1 MSKYP
6 SNLDDDSSLPSVID
20 GSTEISGEVINALK
34 AAVLAVQRAIGADP
48 QGSLADLVARLAVSI
63 NDDGTLKSSALVVA
77 AIVNSQVAAAAGIE
91 ESKLALDFSTQFL
104 RDQITSND
112 IDIQILQSAL
122 AQLIADFSSHHLSG
136 AFPHDSDQILLDAA
150 YPSSTP
156 PWLTGIS
163 GTTVADAIRELAD
176 ALAAHTSPSAVAAH
190 AASNISVTGSF
201 SYITASNVQ
210 EALEELEA
218 LRGEELRQHLDD
230 AHSNGISAWENDPLG
245 WNRNLQLYPSS
256 GTTAATVISRYVVDF
271 GSDTLRDFKVAR
283 GEVLVFGNEAYVIAE
298 VGPRVGTG
306 SKPTLDSTQ
315 LELFRPLP
323 VASGII
329 QAAIFG
335 KSSVSNLKSALAAAT
350 FPGTSTADTLLLARP
365 NAAKVV
371 SLGLNPLFIDASCE
385 LHMQVAT
392 GAGTSK
398 SIIVDS
404 LHLDRT
410 GVTPVLKVTAASI
423 AERIN
428 YVLCSAAAGNAVP
441 AAAYVIGSEIAIIH
455 NWSDS
460 ADYWLEITGDTA
472 AAARGSELCGFGS
485 NGAGVVGFRSY
496 PTITGRFSV
505 NGINHQDF
513 ASYYSGAATIS
524 GSTIGIA
531 GSVSDLGIVPGH
543 VVHVISTATSPEIGS
558 YQITAVGPST
568 VQVGVALTADPA
580 AVIRIDASSVS
591 LADLDGSPN
600 AIISEIFV
608 DRDGFTGAFMRA
620 SAQEGISGIEIV
632 DVSDSRLA
640 GTETLVSTSPS
651 AGQLSLQFNGA
662 AASNAKV
669 IRDSLLGKV
678 RVYDRTGMSWVDLQA
693 SGTASTGSTQLEF
706 YDHTDEEEMFEIAS
720 VRFFDRRI
728 RAIADKRL
736 FGSLGLDELR
746 EDVTQAY
753 VETPLAELRSSGVVR
768 GFGVITDDV
777 DATSVSP
784 NYPMGTRMVLIDG
797 GVAYVD
803 GVRVEQ
809 TSQYVAIPPVN
820 GTYFVCINV
829 GGLFQVVAET
839 DFSLSE
845 IIEGFAGSLVPL
857 LSVARTSTP
866 AITSL
871 SIAYNIA
878 NIDERVD
885 AVLDLTN
892 HFVGNFSNIQA
903 AIAYL
908 NAYPFEE
915 RARLRIVS
923 RRASSSADDIII
935 AGLTAPASIQ
945 IDGYL
950 RELRVSSDCAVGSD
964 TFSGRPEPHASTLII
979 GTSSFTA
986 SNLIL
991 SSVTVD
997 LAGVTGGTYVFEGC
1011 EFTQNASISV
1021 LGSSGLSSLVF
1032 KDCSSRGGT
1041 FSLQCNTTDGAI
1053 RIADCSF
1060 TATPATGSSAHGG
1073 SITVAASSCSIN
1085 DSLLSGVGFTWNGS
1099 GSEFGLTVSALEIT
1113 DISVT
1118 SARDG
1123 FATRSGHAA
1132 INDLRIKRSYRQSG
1146 TIVDLGQTVTSR
1158 IAGLLV
1164 DTCEVQFSTGVASIL
1179 RGGGESVLDGAI
1191 LSELSMPSPAST
1203 DPHIAIP
1210 NVFGFLYDGPEI
1222 ISIVADNITESVGV
1236 GSVSTS
1242 GVDGIVGS
1250 SSATSLQPGISGLSI
1265 TSGALPVGSG
1275 YVLSGNTISGYIG
1288 GQSLSVPS
1296 LSGFADRGLLQSHVD
1311 ASGNLGASYRVRK
1324 RPDSSDPLSIGF
1336 IRIVDVSDD
1345 HPNTPS
1351 TGVFSNGYQ
1360 LTYDGIALSWALGEP
1375 VTPVLGSTHRLYTSD
1390 YSGWIDVYIS
1400 STPTGSG
1407 TDLYRVLA
1415 SVRNAGKLLLG
1426 YHWWDGS
1433 AVLGTPVDKRYFGNV
1448 AGSSLAD
1455 SARGPENDSTADN
1468 RGTSIF
1474 SGGLVTTD
1482 PSVGLDAVRI
1492 YGPLVAYVS
1501 GRRFVVPVRF
1511 GSDTLDTGR
1520 GGYGGVTLPYANNYL
1535 YVDSAGI
1542 LQIAAGWPAT
1552 NHAKIAQV
1560 AVIAGVAQTPV
1571 DSRFSYLF
1579 VTSGN
1584 ESGWSINASG
1594 LELDINLANKA
1605 SDHAINLG
1613 TGDLTSGVTRSINIG
1628 TLSSGLGRSVVA
1640 IGSNDE
1646 GETSIWGGNDGIY
1659 LNSKTYAATDVDVAG
1674 SLFVQAEMHQS
1685 GGLFSLDGGNN
1696 ASEIKTNNGTLTVA
1710 TEGTGS
1716 FSAGALGTGNATF
1729 GATQGNVSVTT
1740 AGGDIEVASLGLT
1753 GGGAISIYSRALAP
1767 ATPAAK
1773 TIAISSADDIR
1784 LTGDDGIVI
1793 HAGET
1798 AAPSSVDDKVVIS
1811 AEGDISL
1818 VSDNIEIG
1826 STTGLTTVNSQL
1838 TAKSFYIST
1847 FLRGVANVPLAIT
1860 SANADDVVSIE
1871 HIPDPLTA
1879 GLTATSGVLSV
1890 VFELAGMPSA
1900 ALSNGIVFPIPHVPP
1915 GAQIYA
1921 VHVRFRKD
1929 ASARTT
1935 RIKPYILQRELGAAG
1950 TDTATVYSTSD
1961 EGSFRGSM
1969 SGTLRE
1975 RISITP
1981 NVDVLEQYLGLTGP
1995 YTYFVGISIEGDSA
2009 ATPLT
2014 PWQVRYYFEYIGI
2027 EYSFTKIRF

>member
-112 IDIQILQSAL
+112 IDIQVLQSAL

-136 AFPHDSDQILLDAA
+136 AFPHDSDQILLDSA

-190 AASNISVTGSF
+190 AASNISVAGSF

-256 GTTAATVISRYVVDF
+256 GTAAATVISRYVVDF
-271 GSDTLRDFKVAR
+271 GSDALRDFKVAR

-365 NAAKVV
+365 NAAKAV

-392 GAGTSK
+392 GASTSK
-398 SIIVDS
+398 SVVVDS

-410 GVTPVLKVTAASI
+410 GVTPVLKVTTASI

-460 ADYWLEITGDTA
+460 ADYWLEITSDTA

-513 ASYYSGAATIS
+513 ASYYSGTATIS
-524 GSTIGIA
+524 GSTIGIT

-543 VVHVISTATSPEIGS
+543 VVHVISTTTSAEIGS

-591 LADLDGSPN
+591 LADIDGSPN

-728 RAIADKRL
+728 RAISDKRL

-768 GFGVITDDV
+768 GFGVITDNV
-777 DATSVSP
+777 DAASVSP
-784 NYPMGTRMVLIDG
+784 NYPTGTRMVLIDG

-809 TSQYVAIPPVN
+809 TSQYVAIPPLN

-892 HFVGNFSNIQA
+892 HFVGNFSNMQA

-915 RARLRIVS
+915 RARLRIIS
-923 RRASSSADDIII
+923 RRASSSADDIIV

-950 RELRVSSDCAVGSD
+950 RELRVSSDCTVGSD

-979 GTSSFTA
+979 GSSSFTA

-1011 EFTQNASISV
+1011 EFIQNASISV

-1053 RIADCSF
+1053 RIADCNF

-1073 SITVAASSCSIN
+1073 SIVVAANSCSIN
-1085 DSLLSGVGFTWNGS
+1085 DSLFSGVGFTWNGS
-1099 GSEFGLTVSALEIT
+1099 GSEFGLTVSNLEIT
-1113 DISVT
+1113 DVSVT

-1132 INDLRIKRSYRQSG
+1132 INDLRVKRSYRQSG

-1250 SSATSLQPGISGLSI
+1250 SSAASLQPAISGLSI

-1275 YVLSGNTISGYIG
+1275 YVLSGNTISGYLG

-1311 ASGNLGASYRVRK
+1311 SSGNLGTSYRVRK

-1345 HPNTPS
+1345 HPNTSS
-1351 TGVFSNGYQ
+1351 TGAFSNGYQ

-1375 VTPVLGSTHRLYTSD
+1375 VAPVLGSTHRLYTSD
-1390 YSGWIDVYIS
+1390 YSGWIEVYIS

-1433 AVLGTPVDKRYFGNV
+1433 AVLGAPVDKRYFGNV

-1455 SARGPENDSTADN
+1455 SARGPESDSTADS

-1482 PSVGLDAVRI
+1482 PSIGLDAVRI

-1511 GSDTLDTGR
+1511 GSDTLDAGR

-1560 AVIAGVAQTPV
+1560 AVVAGVAQTPV

-1674 SLFVQAEMHQS
+1674 SLFVQEEMHQS

-1729 GATQGNVSVTT
+1729 GAMQGNVAVAT

-1811 AEGDISL
+1811 AEGNIALTCDQEISL
-1818 VSDNIEIG
+1818 SSDSVTAYSDIYADDFVYNSNKTYQINIPLLPVGVETFNVDWELPGPTLSDLQCTVIDVDANEQFSNLAKFAFTPPRGFEVSDVYAVVVDDSTL
-1826 STTGLTTVNSQL
+1826 STTTYRFLFSISYVVGLFGGTV
-1838 TAKSFYIST
+1838 
-1847 FLRGVANVPLAIT
+1847 GV
-1860 SANADDVVSIE
+1860 
-1871 HIPDPLTA
+1871 
-1879 GLTATSGVLSV
+1879 
-1890 VFELAGMPSA
+1890 
-1900 ALSNGIVFPIPHVPP
+1900 
-1915 GAQIYA
+1915 
-1921 VHVRFRKD
+1921 
-1929 ASARTT
+1929 
-1935 RIKPYILQRELGAAG
+1935 
-1950 TDTATVYSTSD
+1950 ATVYSEKPSYTIISNGTSSAQIAQGLWLPV
-1961 EGSFRGSM
+1961 EGSPLDPSDFTPPDLFKVWYLTIGVKNEEASVNKVIKFKLKALVLRG
-1969 SGTLRE
+1969 TVTR
-1975 RISITP
+1975 P
-1981 NVDVLEQYLGLTGP
+1981 
-1995 YTYFVGISIEGDSA
+1995 
-2009 ATPLT
+2009 
-2014 PWQVRYYFEYIGI
+2014 
-2027 EYSFTKIRF
+2027 